1 MLIANSVR
9 LQSQQFWGDYVPL
22 SPRQTVLRWSCG
34 SVVASTVFIY
44 RRCRWTCVLETPEM
58 IGACHNIASKLAKV
72 NFSWTSSGPGLGWF
86 PLHVKMSHLCPL
98 AKQCSGGR
106 AGPIE
111 HPYDSP
117 TWVLGGHVFHIGWK
131 RARWALLCSKVGP
144 SCLIAHL
151 CPLTNPCCGGY
162 VGPLSHPQYS
172 FIVDPGGHVF

>member
-1 MLIANSVR
+1 MCFRNARNDWSMSQYCVKVG
-9 LQSQQFWGDYVPL
+9 QSQLFVDQLGTRSRVVSTPGQNVPPL

-44 RRCRWTCVLETPEM
+44 RRSRWTCVLETPEM

-86 PLHVKMSHLCPL
+86 PLQVKMSHLCPL

-117 TWVLGGHVFHIGWK
+117 T
-131 RARWALLCSKVGP
+131 
-144 SCLIAHL
+144 
-151 CPLTNPCCGGY
+151 
-162 VGPLSHPQYS
+162 
-172 FIVDPGGHVF
+172 